1 MKKVKISIDN
11 KSYEFEVEEKDL
23 KTLLRVID
31 TFSQK

>member
-31 TFSQK
+31 AFSQK